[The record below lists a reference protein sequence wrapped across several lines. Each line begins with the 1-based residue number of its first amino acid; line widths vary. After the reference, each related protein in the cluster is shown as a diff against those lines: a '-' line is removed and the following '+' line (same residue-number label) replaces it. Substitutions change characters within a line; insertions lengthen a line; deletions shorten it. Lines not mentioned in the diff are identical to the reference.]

1 MLRVALEKLRNPSS
15 QLRISG
21 SRRRPPGFHAA
32 LPSLVGSRVSQPP
45 RLVNEGNFVRGIP
58 LFLHFRLALVPVDV
72 PWAKDLRESRQEC
85 RRPAQHLFPCSHAA
99 AGSRFAGRDC
109 GTLTTMWDKM
119 VIIFNNWWSDP
130 DTQMWL
136 IQRPMRILITV
147 KSGVVVYLS
156 FFEFGVVLVLVVG
169 DGSVVVVVD

>member
-1 MLRVALEKLRNPSS
+1 
-15 QLRISG
+15 
-21 SRRRPPGFHAA
+21 
-32 LPSLVGSRVSQPP
+32 
-45 RLVNEGNFVRGIP
+45 
-58 LFLHFRLALVPVDV
+58 
-72 PWAKDLRESRQEC
+72 
-85 RRPAQHLFPCSHAA
+85 
-99 AGSRFAGRDC
+99 
-109 GTLTTMWDKM
+109 MWDKM

-147 KSGVVVYLS
+147 KSGVVAYLS